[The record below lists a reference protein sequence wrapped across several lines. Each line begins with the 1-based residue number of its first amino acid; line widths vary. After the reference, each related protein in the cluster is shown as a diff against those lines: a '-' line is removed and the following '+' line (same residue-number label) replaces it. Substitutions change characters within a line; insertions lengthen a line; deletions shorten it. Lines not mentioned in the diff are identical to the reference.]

1 HMREPARTCFVQ
13 AAGRLNIPLRACA
26 PDFHW
31 CGDFYGQTTEGL
43 PFPQAIRPES
53 LVRIIETLPEGVTVL
68 VCHPGE
74 SAGLDTTYLHEREL
88 ATLCDPRV
96 RTALAVRG
104 VVLRSFEEPVRE
116 REGERADARR
126 WRVCSSFG

>member
-1 HMREPARTCFVQ
+1 VHLREPARGCFKQ
-13 AAGRLNIPLRACA
+13 AAARWNIPLRACTSS
-26 PDFHW
+26 FYW

-74 SAGLDTTYLHEREL
+74 SAGLDTTYLHEREIEL

-104 VVLRSFEEPVRE
+104 VVLRSFEDGNRLRVR
-116 REGERADARR
+116 A
-126 WRVCSSFG
+126 SFG